1 MTGELDPEDTMPA
14 PYSRI
19 ACFIDEDPASAA
31 VRAEAVA
38 LRAQSPGEL
47 HLVHIA
53 TTPWPLYGDM
63 YGVSY
68 PLEETLAAARA
79 WIADQAAEVPGSVPV
94 LLEGWAPGVAC
105 AYLRREGIDLAVAAA
120 HRGRVERTLLGG
132 FAGYIAYHSPCAVL
146 LVRPAAEDG

>member
-1 MTGELDPEDTMPA
+1 MPA
-14 PYSRI
+14 PYARI
-19 ACFIDEDPASAA
+19 ACFIDEDPASVA

-68 PLEETLAAARA
+68 PIEETLAAARA

-94 LLEGWAPGVAC
+94 LLEGWAPGAAC

-146 LVRPAAEDG
+146 LVRPAAEGG